1 VAKIKPGR
9 ILFEVDGVDVETAKE
24 AMRLGAAKLSIATR
38 FVARM
43 HG

>member
-1 VAKIKPGR
+1 
-9 ILFEVDGVDVETAKE
+9 VDVETAKE

-38 FVARM
+38 FVARV